1 MAEVVKMPKMSDTM
15 TEGVIAKWH
24 KKVGDK
30 VKSGD
35 LMAEIETD
43 KATMDF
49 ESYQEGI
56 LLYIGAEEGSAAP
69 VDSVIAVIGA
79 EGEDYK
85 AALEGA
91 SDAPAAKPEEAAK
104 QAEKPEEADKAA
116 SAPAEK
122 AEPTAKAEEAPAGDS
137 DPDAAAAAVGATVIR
152 MPLLSDTMTEGV
164 IAEWHKKVGD
174 KVKSDDALA
183 DVETDKATMEVVG
196 YAEGTLLYIGV
207 EKGQAAKV
215 NGIIAI
221 VGKEGTDVTPFL
233 KGGSGAKPD
242 QQPAGASADTSSAKA
257 AASEGKTAAPAKEEE
272 KQEVHSDSSSRVKAS
287 PLARKIAK
295 EKGIDIEQVK
305 GSAEGGRIVKKDI
318 EGFTPSTK
326 QVAEAAPVAASAPS
340 AEKPVLTGS
349 TAVTI
354 PQFIGEEKYTEKPV
368 SQMRK
373 VIAKRLSESLFTA
386 PHFYLTMAIDMDSA
400 IQARNK
406 INEFASVKIS
416 FNDIVLKAAA
426 IALKQHPNVNSSWLG
441 DKIRYNEHVNIGVAV
456 AVEDGLLVPV
466 VRFADGKS
474 LSHISAEV
482 KDFAQRAKT
491 KKLQPSDWEG
501 STFTISNLGM
511 FGIDEFT
518 AIINPPD
525 ACILAVGG
533 ISQVPVVKNGQ
544 VVPGNVMKV
553 TLSCDHRV
561 VDGATGS
568 AFLQTLKALL
578 EEPVR
583 LLV

>member
-30 VKSGD
+30 VSSGE
-35 LMAEIETD
+35 LIAEVETD

-49 ESYQEGI
+49 ESFQDGT
-56 LLYIGAEEGSAAP
+56 LLYIGAKEGEAAA
-69 VDSVIAVIGA
+69 VDAVIAILGT
-79 EGEDYK
+79 EGEDYQ
-85 AALEGA
+85 ALLNDSGSQKELA
-91 SDAPAAKPEEAAK
+91 APAKVSDLPVEVLA
-104 QAEKPEEADKAA
+104 
-116 SAPAEK
+116 APAKESLPILANQEANSSGGSDVD
-122 AEPTAKAEEAPAGDS
+122 AEAM
-137 DPDAAAAAVGATVIR
+137 GATIIR

-174 KVKSDDALA
+174 QVKSDDALA
-183 DVETDKATMEVVG
+183 DVETDKATMEVTG
-196 YAEGTLLYIGV
+196 YADGVLLYVGV

-215 NGIIAI
+215 NDIIAI
-221 VGKEGTDVTPFL
+221 VGKEGTDISSLL
-233 KGGSGAKPD
+233 KSSSKPALLELKAES
-242 QQPAGASADTSSAKA
+242 QPVKDNKVPESKADVDT
-257 AASEGKTAAPAKEEE
+257 
-272 KQEVHSDSSSRVKAS
+272 QHVVSDSTSRLKAS

-295 EKGIDIEQVK
+295 DKGIDISQVK

-318 EGFTPSTK
+318 ESFKPAAQTQISKAASPVPSS
-326 QVAEAAPVAASAPS
+326 AAPVAPATSASAPETS
-340 AEKPVLTGS
+340 PV
-349 TAVTI
+349 AI
-354 PQFIGEEKYTEKPV
+354 PKFIGEEKFTEKPV

-373 VIAKRLSESLFTA
+373 VIAKRLSESLFTS
-386 PHFYLTMAIDMDSA
+386 PHFYLTMSIDMDSA
-400 IQARNK
+400 MQARTK

-416 FNDIVLKAAA
+416 FNDMVLKAVAV
-426 IALKQHPNVNSSWLG
+426 ALKQHPNVNSSWLG
-441 DKIRYNEHVNIGVAV
+441 DRIRYNEHVNIGVAV

-482 KDFAQRAKT
+482 KDFAQRAKS

-533 ISQVPVVKNGQ
+533 IQQVPVVKNGA

-561 VDGATGS
+561 VDGATGA